1 MLFLAR
7 LRWAAE
13 IMMTPRRSVAAKR
26 LPRLALPIPA
36 GVAALLPAMTSARRG
51 GKGGTRPSRG
61 VEGFYTQTNT
71 PDNAVVVFAR
81 NSNGTIVQRETVETG
96 GKGLAAVPP
105 LGFST
110 LDSAGSVN
118 LTADGRLLF
127 VVNAGDN
134 TISSFRV
141 TESGLKLADR
151 VASGGILP
159 VSLTSS
165 GDLLYVLNELS
176 GSIFGM
182 RFSDGGQLTPI
193 VNSLQALSTVG
204 PSGVSAQI
212 GFAPGGD
219 VLVVTHRDLGVID
232 TFRLAADGSPGPAQ
246 PHTSNAPQPFGFAFA
261 GLHLQVTNA
270 GYVGTPRD
278 IKDPSQ
284 LNGSVSS
291 YDGVDSGAL
300 TATGNVASGGR
311 ATCWIA
317 VTNDNRYAFVTNT
330 LSQTVPDIATGKG
343 TISRFSVAGDGTL
356 TLLGQTDTG
365 PGFPSDVALSSDS
378 QYLYVLDPTLTGDD
392 TSHVDVFRVSSDG
405 TLTHVQST
413 TSDLP
418 RGISGAAAF

>member
-1 MLFLAR
+1 VVCCREESLAPG
-7 LRWAAE
+7 A
-13 IMMTPRRSVAAKR
+13 IGPG
-26 LPRLALPIPA
+26 
-36 GVAALLPAMTSARRG
+36 GVAAVMSAMTSTRKG
-51 GKGGTRPSRG
+51 GKGSSRARGG
-61 VEGFYTQTNT
+61 VDGFYTQTNT
-71 PDNAVVVFAR
+71 PDNAVVVFTR
-81 NSNGTIVQRETVETG
+81 NADGTIVQRETVKTG

-105 LGFST
+105 GGFST
-110 LDSAGSVN
+110 LDSAGSVC
-118 LTADGRLLF
+118 LTRDGCLLF

-141 TESGLKLADR
+141 TKSGLKLADR

-176 GSIFGM
+176 GSIFGL

-193 VNSLQALSTVG
+193 VNSLRALSTVG

-212 GFAPGGD
+212 GFAPRGD
-219 VLVVTHRDLGVID
+219 VLVVTHRDLDVID

-261 GLHLQVTNA
+261 GSHLQVTNA
-270 GYVGTPRD
+270 GSVGTPRD
-278 IKDPSQ
+278 IADPSQ

-291 YDGVDSGAL
+291 YDVVDSGAL
-300 TATGNVASGGR
+300 TATGNVATGGR

-330 LSQTVPDIATGKG
+330 LSDTVPDIATGRG
-343 TISRFSVAGDGTL
+343 AISRFSVASDGTL
-356 TLLGQTDTG
+356 TLLGQIETG
-365 PGFPSDVALSSDS
+365 PGFPSDLALSSDS
-378 QYLYVLDPTLTGDD
+378 QYLYVLDPTLKGDD
-392 TSHVDVFRVSSDG
+392 ASHVDVFRLGSDG
-405 TLTHVQST
+405 ALTHVQST
-413 TSDLP
+413 TRDLP